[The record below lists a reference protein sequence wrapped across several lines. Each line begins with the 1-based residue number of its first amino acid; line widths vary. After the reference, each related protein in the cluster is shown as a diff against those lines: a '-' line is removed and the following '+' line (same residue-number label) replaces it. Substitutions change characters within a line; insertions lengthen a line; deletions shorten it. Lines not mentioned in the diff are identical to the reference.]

1 MLRKFKLKP
10 LLVISFN
17 DFNNFLS
24 FLTIHRFVWFQ
35 CNHLYDIK
43 PGKWAVMYSCV
54 KGLPTNCL
62 SGVGTVPTVLG
73 FVFVFPPFILAFL
86 FINSLFIRLGNLEMY
101 IIHQYL
107 EPYLQNLFSFSI
119 WKLFFGIGRF
129 FLIFLLFC
137 LIYLFKSE
145 YATKLLMKYWM
156 SS

>member
-43 PGKWAVMYSCV
+43 PGKWAGMYSCV

-62 SGVGTVPTVLG
+62 SGVGTVRQCW
-73 FVFVFPPFILAFL
+73 VFFFFPPLFWLFFL
-86 FINSLFIRLGNLEMY
+86 LIHFRLGNLEMY
-101 IIHQYL
+101 ISHQYL

-119 WKLFFGIGRF
+119 WKLFFGIGCF
-129 FLIFLLFC
+129 FLYFFIILFN
-137 LIYLFKSE
+137 LFI
-145 YATKLLMKYWM
+145 
-156 SS
+156 

>member
-43 PGKWAVMYSCV
+43 PGKWAGMYSCV

-62 SGVGTVPTVLG
+62 SGVGTVRQCWG
-73 FVFVFPPFILAFL
+73 FFFLSPFILAFL
-86 FINSLFIRLGNLEMY
+86 FINSLSLGKSGDVYQPPIFRTISTEFVFFFNLK
-101 IIHQYL
+101 IIL
-107 EPYLQNLFSFSI
+107 WNWLVFF
-119 WKLFFGIGRF
+119 LFFYYF
-129 FLIFLLFC
+129 V
-137 LIYLFKSE
+137 
-145 YATKLLMKYWM
+145 
-156 SS
+156 

>member
-43 PGKWAVMYSCV
+43 PGKWAGMYSCV

-73 FVFVFPPFILAFL
+73 FFFLSPFILAFL
-86 FINSLFIRLGNLEMY
+86 FINSLSLGKSGDVYHPPIFRTISTEFVFFFNLK
-101 IIHQYL
+101 I
-107 EPYLQNLFSFSI
+107 
-119 WKLFFGIGRF
+119 FFFVF
-129 FLIFLLFC
+129 FYYFV
-137 LIYLFKSE
+137 
-145 YATKLLMKYWM
+145 
-156 SS
+156 